1 MLGRASVQSHTHSR
15 THTHPHP
22 RTRARAQIE
31 TVDNG
36 KAVRECMAADLPLV
50 IDHFRYFAGVI
61 RAEEGTA
68 SEIDA
73 NTVSLCIQA
82 AARPRRDPLPLPF
95 MRCPFYCQ
103 EPLGVV
109 ASIIPW
115 NFPLLMAAWK
125 LAPALAAGNCVVLKP
140 AEQTPTSIMT
150 LMELIKDVVPPGV
163 ITS

>member
-1 MLGRASVQSHTHSR
+1 
-15 THTHPHP
+15 
-22 RTRARAQIE
+22 
-31 TVDNG
+31 
-36 KAVRECMAADLPLV
+36 
-50 IDHFRYFAGVI
+50 
-61 RAEEGTA
+61 
-68 SEIDA
+68 
-73 NTVSLCIQA
+73 
-82 AARPRRDPLPLPF
+82 